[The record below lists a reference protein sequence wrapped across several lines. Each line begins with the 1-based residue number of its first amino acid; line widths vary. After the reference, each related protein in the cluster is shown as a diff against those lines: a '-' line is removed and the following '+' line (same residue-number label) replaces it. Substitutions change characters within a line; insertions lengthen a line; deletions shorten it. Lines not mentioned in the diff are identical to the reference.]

1 MSYFQSECLTDQVF
15 QMRWAYL
22 YEAGCWVSPL
32 FKVLLSVLLLDLQSK
47 ARAKNTL
54 HPHPPTERKQT
65 SPITKVQSTDLDWE
79 RLWVC
84 STHLWA
90 ENYRTIDESESDRPL
105 RGFTGTHT
113 VRSQTHHKN
122 HHSTNSLPGLTKMLL
137 VISSFLLKDHKSPI
151 ARKWDQRSEIRVRIR
166 KVSWNNT

>member
-1 MSYFQSECLTDQVF
+1 MLMKQHVRSYLHSECLNDQEF

-22 YEAGCWVSPL
+22 YQAGCWVSPL

-54 HPHPPTERKQT
+54 HPQKEHKRPLLLRFNPL
-65 SPITKVQSTDLDWE
+65 IWTKRD
-79 RLWVC
+79 C
-84 STHLWA
+84 MWA

-105 RGFTGTHT
+105 RGFTATHT
-113 VRSQTHHKN
+113 VCSQTHHKN

-137 VISSFLLKDHKSPI
+137 VISSFVLKDHKSPSLI
-151 ARKWDQRSEIRVRIR
+151 SEITQRA
-166 KVSWNNT
+166 